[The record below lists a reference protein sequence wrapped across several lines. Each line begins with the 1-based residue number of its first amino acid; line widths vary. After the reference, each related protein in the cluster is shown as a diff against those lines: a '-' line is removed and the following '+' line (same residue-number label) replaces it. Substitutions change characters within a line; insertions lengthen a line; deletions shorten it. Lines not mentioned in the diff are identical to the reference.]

1 MRARSDR
8 INTFG
13 FLANRDLKRELG
25 RFDAMILYQEVMM
38 REYYV
43 SQKKSAL
50 DEDSYAKQCAGFH
63 QIPLSHIP
71 FNKVMSHYHQAF
83 LIYPLA
89 CFEVF
94 LDGFIKEV
102 RCLIPSSDNYKLDD
116 RRGDSKLER
125 TIAALSFNKIRIAIP
140 SLLHSVY
147 TYYRLSR
154 NQSAHT
160 LDDSK
165 TEKKIEDHYKLI
177 DVPEFRKLIPEWP
190 NALSCAN
197 HYEIDDLVAFSA
209 LVIRMADY
217 MTQSL
222 LSYINWSLIDTE
234 KDDGWDYQVKKKKKK
249 TDRMRT
255 FKGYVKS
262 RYGVWLD
269 DQQANDF
276 LQGKGL

>member
-94 LDGFIKEV
+94 LDGFIKNWWPTPILNITLQKYRNRVNAYYVE
-102 RCLIPSSDNYKLDD
+102 K
-116 RRGDSKLER
+116 
-125 TIAALSFNKIRIAIP
+125 TILNII
-140 SLLHSVY
+140 
-147 TYYRLSR
+147 
-154 NQSAHT
+154 
-160 LDDSK
+160 
-165 TEKKIEDHYKLI
+165 
-177 DVPEFRKLIPEWP
+177 
-190 NALSCAN
+190 
-197 HYEIDDLVAFSA
+197 
-209 LVIRMADY
+209 
-217 MTQSL
+217 
-222 LSYINWSLIDTE
+222 
-234 KDDGWDYQVKKKKKK
+234 
-249 TDRMRT
+249 
-255 FKGYVKS
+255 
-262 RYGVWLD
+262 
-269 DQQANDF
+269 
-276 LQGKGL
+276 